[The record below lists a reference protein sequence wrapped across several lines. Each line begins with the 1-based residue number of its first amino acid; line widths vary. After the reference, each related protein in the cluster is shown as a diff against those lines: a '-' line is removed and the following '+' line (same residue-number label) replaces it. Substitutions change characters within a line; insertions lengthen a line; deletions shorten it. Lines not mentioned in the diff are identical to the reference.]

1 LNKANPPRGPIAYLT
16 GEYPAVSHTFI
27 LREVEALRK
36 HGADV
41 ITCSIRETNPD
52 QHLGKAEKDAF
63 STTFY
68 VLTHAKKP
76 IRLLRDHAS
85 MIFKSP
91 RRYFKAMNLA
101 IKTRSPGLKS
111 LVYQFFYFAEAVV
124 LSQYLQS
131 KNVRHLHNHFGD
143 SSCTVAMLA
152 NTLTEIP
159 FSFTMH
165 GPTEF
170 FEIDRW
176 YLGEKVARAAFV
188 SCISHFCRSQ
198 VMAFSDPAHW
208 PRLRIVHCGIDPS
221 LYGKTSKK
229 HGKELLFVGRLA
241 AVKGVPILIEAYAE
255 ILKKHPD
262 ARLTLIGDGP
272 ERYKVEALIDKFEL
286 QNKIC
291 LTGYLNQKEV
301 AKRLSESDVFILPS
315 FAEGV
320 PVVLMEAMASGIP
333 VVTTQI
339 AGISEL
345 VEDGKSGFVT
355 RPGDAEMLSLR
366 ILELLRKPKMCEQ
379 MGKVGRETVI
389 HEYDSMKEAH
399 WLLELIENRT
409 VSGLRPNR

>member
-1 LNKANPPRGPIAYLT
+1 
-16 GEYPAVSHTFI
+16 
-27 LREVEALRK
+27 
-36 HGADV
+36 
-41 ITCSIRETNPD
+41 
-52 QHLGKAEKDAF
+52 
-63 STTFY
+63 
-68 VLTHAKKP
+68 
-76 IRLLRDHAS
+76 
-85 MIFKSP
+85 
-91 RRYFKAMNLA
+91 
-101 IKTRSPGLKS
+101 
-111 LVYQFFYFAEAVV
+111 
-124 LSQYLQS
+124 
-131 KNVRHLHNHFGD
+131 
-143 SSCTVAMLA
+143 
-152 NTLTEIP
+152 
-159 FSFTMH
+159 
-165 GPTEF
+165 
-170 FEIDRW
+170 
-176 YLGEKVARAAFV
+176 
-188 SCISHFCRSQ
+188 
-198 VMAFSDPAHW
+198 
-208 PRLRIVHCGIDPS
+208 
-221 LYGKTSKK
+221 
-229 HGKELLFVGRLA
+229 
-241 AVKGVPILIEAYAE
+241 LIEAYAE